1 AQNDAAALAQGLRRG
16 LHSLSRCG
24 VAREAPHLLIQIKA
38 YLPELLL
45 SAVSIQYGLIHVLSR
60 NPHRHP

>member
-1 AQNDAAALAQGLRRG
+1 VQF
-16 LHSLSRCG
+16 
-24 VAREAPHLLIQIKA
+24 LIQVKVDLA
-38 YLPELLL
+38 ELLL